1 MRLFRIVILRHLLT
15 ERLRAATTVVGIALG
30 LAVIVAVRLTNASS
44 VRGFAAA
51 LELVSGRT
59 SLEIVGASG
68 PFDEL
73 RLRGLEWLRDY
84 GDVAPIIDGEVVA
97 LTPEGGS
104 ERLHLLG
111 VDILREPPFREYKL
125 SGSEVA
131 SGTRKFLELLVD
143 PHAIILTEQF
153 GRAHGLHVG
162 DTVRLVTGDTVRE
175 FTVRGLL
182 SDEGPARLLEGH
194 FALMDIAAAQLAL
207 QRLGQLDRVDLR
219 VSGNVD
225 VQGARMAIAKR
236 LPPGLLVQRPAER
249 TEQVERMLQAFHLN
263 LEALSYIALL
273 VGLFLIYNAASVSV
287 ISRREEIGM
296 LRALGVTRRGVS
308 ALFLGEAA
316 LLGSLGCVVGVVG
329 GRLLANVAIHLTA
342 ATVQTLYVAVAA
354 AAPQLTMSEITF
366 ACAVGL
372 PLAIVAGVIP
382 ALEAS
387 AIPPVAAIQVRLKP
401 DTTVAAALSVV
412 SAFRRTSASPVTSH
426 RGRLGSLVVPAV
438 LLSLA
443 WWLARQPAIDGRPIF
458 GWGAAV
464 LTVLGAACVV
474 PGVLR
479 GFTRIVTALLQ
490 RWFLLDGWLANA
502 NLSAGIR
509 RIGISVAALAMSLS
523 MMVAIAVMIGSFR
536 ETVQYWVG
544 QTLKADLYVSAS
556 TRPSRQSDFTISPEV
571 ENAIRQ
577 HPSAAAV
584 EGFRREDARFEGATI
599 TLAAG
604 DYNVVLRY
612 GNLLFKAPADARAA
626 MQHVIDENAAVVSE
640 PFAIR
645 HHRNVGDRIQ
655 LMTPDGPVSFRI
667 AAVYYD
673 YSADRGIVVL
683 DRRTFARYFGE
694 RRPTSLQV
702 YLRPGHSPDAVRAD
716 ILALLG
722 ERHRVFIQTNAT
734 LRREVL
740 RIFDSTFA
748 ITYALEGVAIV
759 VAMMGVAT
767 TLLTL
772 ILDRRREIAVLRL
785 IGTARGQIEGMIVIE
800 ALMIG
805 AVSQAIGIVV
815 GMALSLIL
823 IFVINVQSFGWTI
836 QWHTPWMFL
845 VQSSGLILVATM
857 LAGFVPARRAARIE
871 FVEQLVEA

>member
-1 MRLFRIVILRHLLT
+1 MRLFRTVILRHLLD

-30 LAVIVAVRLTNASS
+30 IAVIVAVRLTNASS

-59 SLEIVGASG
+59 SLEVVSASG
-68 PFDEL
+68 SFDEL
-73 RLRGLEWLRDY
+73 LLRGLEWLRDY
-84 GDVAPIIDGEVVA
+84 GDVSPIIDGEVVA

-104 ERLHLLG
+104 ERLRLLG
-111 VDILREPPFREYKL
+111 VDILREPPFREYTL

-131 SGTRKFLELLVD
+131 SGSQNFLERLAD
-143 PHAIILTEQF
+143 PHAMILTDKF
-153 GRAHGLHVG
+153 GRAHGLRVG
-162 DTVRLVTGDTVRE
+162 DAVRLVTGDTVRE

-207 QRLGQLDRVDLR
+207 DRLGQLDRVDLR
-219 VSGNVD
+219 LAGSGD
-225 VQGARMAIAKR
+225 VREAATAIAKR

-249 TEQVERMLQAFHLN
+249 TEQVEKMLQAFHLN

-273 VGLFLIYNAASVSV
+273 VGLFLIYNSVSVSV

-296 LRALGVTRRGVS
+296 LRALGVTRRGVT

-316 LLGSLGCVVGVVG
+316 VLGSLGCVAGVVG
-329 GRLLANVAIHLTA
+329 GRLLANAAIHLTA
-342 ATVQTLYVAVAA
+342 TTVQTLYVAAA
-354 AAPQLTMSEITF
+354 AAPPQLTIREIAF
-366 ACAVGL
+366 ACALGL
-372 PLAIVAGVIP
+372 PLATVAGAIP
-382 ALEAS
+382 ALEA
-387 AIPPVAAIQVRLKP
+387 AGIPPVAAIQLGPKP
-401 DTTVAAALSVV
+401 DTTVGAVSSVV
-412 SAFRRTSASPVTSH
+412 SAFRRTSSS
-426 RGRLGSLVVPAV
+426 RGRAGSLFAPAV

-443 WWLARQPAIDGRPIF
+443 WWMARQPAIGGRPIF

-464 LTVLGAACVV
+464 LTVLGAAFVV
-474 PGVLR
+474 PAVLR
-479 GFTRIVTALLQ
+479 GLTRLVTAVLQ

-502 NLSAGIR
+502 NLSAGINR
-509 RIGISVAALAMSLS
+509 VGISVAALAMSLS

-536 ETVQYWVG
+536 ETVQYWIG
-544 QTLKADLYVSAS
+544 QTLKADLYLSAS
-556 TRPSRQSDFTISPEV
+556 IRPSRQSDFTISPEV
-571 ENAIRQ
+571 EDGIRQ
-577 HPSAAAV
+577 HPSVAAV
-584 EGFRREDARFEGATI
+584 DRFRREDALFEGAPI

-612 GNLLFKAPADARAA
+612 GNLLFKAPADGRAA
-626 MQHVIDENAAVVSE
+626 TRQAIGQDAVVVSE

-645 HHRNVGDRIQ
+645 HHRNVGDKIQ
-655 LMTPDGPVSFRI
+655 LMTPNGPVSFRI

-683 DRRTFARYFGE
+683 DHRTFARHFGA

-716 ILALLG
+716 ILGLLG
-722 ERHRVFIQTNAT
+722 DRHRLFIQTNAT

-767 TLLTL
+767 TLLTV

-785 IGTARGQIEGMIVIE
+785 VGTARGQITGMIVVE

-815 GMALSLIL
+815 GMGLSLIL

-836 QWHTPWMFL
+836 QWHMPWMFL
-845 VQSSGLILVATM
+845 VQSSLLILVATV
-857 LAGFVPARRAARIE
+857 LAGCIPARRAARIE